1 MNTNSVLY
9 NDYLNVVNNWPLD
22 DWSINCECFVKIVE
36 LIKFNDTILELG
48 SGKSSELLNKFYNVI
63 SVEDNKEWINKY
75 NTHYIHVNT
84 VGKGEYDFKELSK
97 KIKDIDYKLLII
109 DGPNDN
115 RQEIVNYINI
125 FKNNIPVIWD
135 DTQVYEKYAIQMSK
149 SLNKSYE
156 TFQCTPQGEFWRKYS
171 GGKRFTL
178 II

>member
-1 MNTNSVLY
+1 MIGVLIA
-9 NDYLNVVNNWPLD
+9 NVLK
-22 DWSINCECFVKIVE
+22 KIVE

-63 SVEDNKEWINKY
+63 SVEDNKEWMNKY
-75 NTHYIHVNT
+75 NTQYIHVNT

-115 RQEIVNYINI
+115 REEIVNHINI
-125 FKNNIPVIWD
+125 FKNDVPVIWD
-135 DTQVYEKYAIQMSK
+135 DTQVYEKYAIQMSEQI
-149 SLNKSYE
+149 NKSY
-156 TFQCTPQGEFWRKYS
+156 TTYQCKPQPPWYWANHMINGEKC

>member
-1 MNTNSVLY
+1 MIGVLIA
-9 NDYLNVVNNWPLD
+9 NVLK
-22 DWSINCECFVKIVE
+22 KIVE

-63 SVEDNKEWINKY
+63 SVEDNKEWMNKY
-75 NTHYIHVNT
+75 NTQYIHVNT

-115 RQEIVNYINI
+115 REEIVNHINI
-125 FKNNIPVIWD
+125 FKNDVPVIWD
-135 DTQVYEKYAIQMSK
+135 DTQVYEKYAIQMSEQT
-149 SLNKSYE
+149 NKSY
-156 TFQCTPQGEFWRKYS
+156 TTYQCKPQPPWYWANHMINGEKC